1 MEIYTTT
8 QRPWAPLAAARV
20 PAVALG
26 AARVP
31 VASVHGVQL
40 ITAPISTGNK
50 GTSGFAVK
58 DVPVQQVKQGMDVR
72 GVPPRGRP
80 V

>member
-1 MEIYTTT
+1 MENNTT
-8 QRPWAPLAAARV
+8 RPWAALAAARV
-20 PAVALG
+20 PAAFPGVG
-26 AARVP
+26 APIV
-31 VASVHGVQL
+31 STHGVQL
-40 ITAPISTGNK
+40 ITAPVSTGNK

-58 DVPVQQVKQGMDVR
+58 DVPVQQVMQGQDVR

>member
-1 MEIYTTT
+1 MEIYTT
-8 QRPWAPLAAARV
+8 RPWAASNAARV
-20 PAVALG
+20 PAAALPAVAGPVVSMHG
-26 AARVP
+26 AR
-31 VASVHGVQL
+31 L
-40 ITAPISTGNK
+40 ITAPVSTGNK

-58 DVPVQQVKQGMDVR
+58 DVPVQQLTQGQDVR

>member
-1 MEIYTTT
+1 MKNFTT

-20 PAVALG
+20 PATALG
-26 AARVP
+26 GVRVP
-31 VASVHGVQL
+31 VASVHGVQQP

>member
-1 MEIYTTT
+1 MEIYTT
-8 QRPWAPLAAARV
+8 RPWAALAAARV
-20 PAVALG
+20 PAAFAG
-26 AARVP
+26 AGAPIV
-31 VASVHGVQL
+31 STHGVRL
-40 ITAPISTGNK
+40 ITAPVSTGNK

-58 DVPVQQVKQGMDVR
+58 DVPVQPVMQNQDVR